1 MSNPE
6 RPGLLGMRHIALFV
20 PSDRFERTTAFYRD
34 AIGMGVDWE
43 PDPDNLYLSSGADNV
58 AIHRSDRTIDHER
71 SPLDHLGFL
80 VPTAETVQQ
89 WHDLLAPRAGQL
101 GIEIVAPVKL
111 HRDGATSFYLL
122 DPAGNKVQ
130 IIHIPSVGS

>member
-1 MSNPE
+1 MSTPD

-20 PSDRFERTTAFYRD
+20 PSDRFDRTTAFYRD

-58 AIHRSDRTIDHER
+58 AIHRSERMIDHER

-80 VPTAETVQQ
+80 VPSAEVVKD
-89 WHDLLAPRAGQL
+89 WYALLAPQAEEL
-101 GIEIVAPVKL
+101 GIEIVTEVKL
-111 HRDGATSFYLL
+111 HRDGATSFYLH

-130 IIHIPSVGS
+130 IIHIPSVSG